1 MKISD
6 ALRVFELTT
15 RPIHPES
22 RAALDKRWD
31 ELPPHVKTDNQLLGR
46 SAIGCEGTHGVFP
59 KCDLTCSPSY
69 HAADAN
75 TLRIDGTHTVDG
87 VTEQREYLC
96 RIRGPRAHAQLIGGE
111 VSLLPAADHA
121 AALMTM
127 RAHGREPMSMTHGD
141 FDYQYLLDVVLDEA
155 GQRVVPLESGTGRYT
170 PSDTILNFL
179 EKLCKIMPKN

>member
-59 KCDLTCSPSY
+59 KCDLTCSPCY

-75 TLRIDGTHTVDG
+75 KVRIDGTHTVDG
-87 VTEQREYLC
+87 VTEQ
-96 RIRGPRAHAQLIGGE
+96 
-111 VSLLPAADHA
+111 
-121 AALMTM
+121 M
-127 RAHGREPMSMTHGD
+127 
-141 FDYQYLLDVVLDEA
+141 QYLPVFEGHALTRSSSA
-155 GQRVVPLESGTGRYT
+155 GRSACCRPRTT
-170 PSDTILNFL
+170 PPRS
-179 EKLCKIMPKN
+179 